1 LEERYWSAV
10 HDREGRL
17 TVNVKPMFEAIA
29 AELVYRVV
37 PLTGQSLLL
46 GLLASR
52 LKTAFEV
59 PSGSALNCPA
69 DLKPNQQLSA
79 IYPAAEDPG
88 IPKLD
93 HEGSSVALSLTET

>member
-1 LEERYWSAV
+1 MEERYWSAV

-52 LKTAFEV
+52 LKIAFEV

-93 HEGSSVALSLTET
+93 HEGSSVALSLAET